1 MAKVDLERVNEAMDS
16 FLKKAEAVNLRRRDI
31 VENLPQLLSAI
42 RMFERLEELMS
53 GVEENSQRFKVYLD
67 LAQSIASKGEN
78 YKVAKGLTEREA
90 YLADKVPKGSDRL
103 SYDEVSELLKLIRSS
118 KLEKFVEFIDA
129 ESPGDFQRFREL
141 VVEEASE
148 SASKAVK
155 AALEEYR
162 NSGQGLGS
170 VSRKSST
177 ISDFLT
183 NRVTGY
189 QDFVG
194 DSNIGTAYL
203 PSKGRG
209 LGSKEEYRQAETREE
224 EKSEAVISASDA
236 IKDFIYNYTPPKDE
250 KNIEVKIEKGS
261 KEEEDS
267 ESSLWSTL
275 KTVGLIAGVISAGS
289 FLINKFG
296 KILDDISSLREV
308 IDEMEEAKEE
318 YSAEFSN
325 RATNSFLESE
335 GVNVQSAAGVASREF
350 KGRDIRQDPRVLL
363 EEFEPDLVLAYN
375 SLPEGERSK
384 YGGVTQWFLGN
395 PNNIVTQT
403 INKAKES
410 LGLPVKEYTPEMLGA
425 ARTLMSGSGVLGTT
439 PIRSGFGNW
448 WRATVGNITGY
459 NILGDKYYDA
469 ATTIV
474 PKDPKDMTP
483 EELAGVA
490 YSMSQQRANALVT
503 AYFAGGQDFW
513 ENYYPG
519 VTYEGLKGLEGVE
532 AVRYALGTEKAKKI
546 AQRLNRNA
554 WVYTDRDV
562 SITDSEFQASRKF
575 TAPIELVGELA
586 AKYGDPRGSG
596 DLDRIRYAQETGDL
610 SVLNSIFS
618 KAPANLSPQEKEEF
632 IDQVVNRRS
641 DFLNEDEY
649 REYYNYKEA
658 SERSSVPIIYNTSVV
673 STTNATPAQIPGDL

>member
-78 YKVAKGLTEREA
+78 YKVAKSLTEREA
-90 YLADKVPKGSDRL
+90 YLADKAPKGSDRL

-129 ESPGDFQRFREL
+129 ESPRDFQRFREL

-155 AALEEYR
+155 AALEDYR

-177 ISDFLT
+177 VSDFLT

-194 DSNIGTAYL
+194 DSHIGTAYL

-224 EKSEAVISASDA
+224 EKAEAVVSASDA

-289 FLINKFG
+289 YLFKNFDSIVSAIQNSGISDMIQSIKDEWDRINQRRNYANSKIEDYSEAFDQSVVNREFEVMQG
-296 KILDDISSLREV
+296 GDVQAARQAYRASGLQDSQLFHKGDIKADLFHLVNTIPEFYSGEENWWWKILSKLSDNEV
-308 IDEMEEAKEE
+308 ANLLTENGYQHTEQEVA
-318 YSAEFSN
+318 AF
-325 RATNSFLESE
+325 RA
-335 GVNVQSAAGVASREF
+335 
-350 KGRDIRQDPRVLL
+350 
-363 EEFEPDLVLAYN
+363 LVY
-375 SLPEGERSK
+375 
-384 YGGVTQWFLGN
+384 
-395 PNNIVTQT
+395 
-403 INKAKES
+403 
-410 LGLPVKEYTPEMLGA
+410 
-425 ARTLMSGSGVLGTT
+425 
-439 PIRSGFGNW
+439 
-448 WRATVGNITGY
+448 
-459 NILGDKYYDA
+459 GDKVVEKRDSETKRSQISA
-469 ATTIV
+469 VGRIVSPATLRNL
-474 PKDPKDMTP
+474 TP
-483 EELAGVA
+483 EEEAQLFDDVA
-490 YSMSQQRANALVT
+490 REQAPVAMLS
-503 AYFAGGQDFW
+503 AYFSDVHNTRGKLKTK
-513 ENYYPG
+513 G
-519 VTYEGLKGLEGVE
+519 VPHHALTNLSPEEQVE
-532 AVRYALGTEKAKKI
+532 EALSSETAMAKFSK
-546 AQRLNRNA
+546 LNRS
-554 WVYTDRDV
+554 RDLFRYIDKDARLV
-562 SITDSEFQASRKF
+562 DAEYNVGTNYV
-575 TAPIELVGELA
+575 PLVLLGELVS
-586 AKYGDPRGSG
+586 KYGDPRGGGTLDELAYYQNMNDSSQAYQLLTNRLTREYPGASEEDIRRLAEEVIYGRG
-596 DLDRIRYAQETGDL
+596 DM
-610 SVLNSIFS
+610 SS
-618 KAPANLSPQEKEEF
+618 EEG
-632 IDQVVNRRS
+632 RRS
-641 DFLNEDEY
+641 IIN
-649 REYYNYKEA
+649 REVSDINRGQGVY
-658 SERSSVPIIYNTSVV
+658 SSPVYQ
-673 STTNATPAQIPGDL
+673 STTVVQNTTITSNQIPGDL